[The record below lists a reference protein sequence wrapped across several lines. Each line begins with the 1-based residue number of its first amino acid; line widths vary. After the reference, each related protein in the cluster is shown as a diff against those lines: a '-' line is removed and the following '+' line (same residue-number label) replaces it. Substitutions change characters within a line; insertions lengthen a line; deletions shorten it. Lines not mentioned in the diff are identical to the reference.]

1 MMAVETMMAVQ
12 TRIADPAPL
21 PPAVRAL
28 VVLIEQDMLDP
39 ELLGSVAPCHTAVGE
54 AAVAA
59 AERMLAAIGLP
70 LDKVLPTGRR
80 LLDGRNRP
88 APPEPAPRGL
98 FPRLACMRPLEGL
111 RVEVS
116 AEAAAWEPKLRAAG
130 AVVVEGDAD
139 VLVAGADAPEPAWE
153 NDGEFLAE
161 GPVGVGGAALDF
173 FVFDPWTSEE
183 RNFTSG
189 AELSDDDVRELVN
202 GGDGDWSAGGV
213 RAWGTDSASG
223 DPPWQDLTLRT
234 HEHARSGDK
243 IYEWNYGLG
252 DNDYGSYHYA
262 AKAAARS
269 ESVFFCSNDDGDLQL
284 LEDFE
289 VAAADERALASAK
302 WCLDQDD
309 LGHVEATPLARFK
322 NAAFQSFAHKLDSW
336 ATVRDRR
343 AGRTTGLMSVRGGM
357 VSDAAD
363 RGIGNS
369 EFGPTGALLRVV
381 SLEHCRSLAD
391 L

>member
-1 MMAVETMMAVQ
+1 
-12 TRIADPAPL
+12 
-21 PPAVRAL
+21 
-28 VVLIEQDMLDP
+28 
-39 ELLGSVAPCHTAVGE
+39 
-54 AAVAA
+54 
-59 AERMLAAIGLP
+59 
-70 LDKVLPTGRR
+70 
-80 LLDGRNRP
+80 
-88 APPEPAPRGL
+88 
-98 FPRLACMRPLEGL
+98 MRPLEGL

-213 RAWGTDSASG
+213 RAWRTDDASG

-243 IYEWNYGLG
+243 IYEWNHGMG

>member
-234 HEHARSGDK
+234 HEHARSGDVV
-243 IYEWNYGLG
+243 YEWNYGLG
-252 DNDYGSYHYA
+252 DNDFGSYHY
-262 AKAAARS
+262 KAAAAARG
-269 ESVFFCSNDDGDLQL
+269 ESVFFCSNHDGDREL
-284 LEDFE
+284 LEVE
-289 VAAADERALASAK
+289 VAAADERALASAV
-302 WCLDQDD
+302 WCLEND
-309 LGHVEATPLARFK
+309 LGNVEATPLVRFK
-322 NAAFQSFAHKLDSW
+322 NAKFQSFAHKLDSW
-336 ATVRDRR
+336 TAVRDRR
-343 AGRTTGLMSVRGGM
+343 AGQRSRLEAIRGGEM
-357 VSDAAD
+357 PDAEESIA
-363 RGIGNS
+363 GS
-369 EFGPTGALLRVV
+369 EFGPAAALLRVV
-381 SLEHCRSLAD
+381 SLEHFRSLE
-391 L
+391 

>member
-1 MMAVETMMAVQ
+1 
-12 TRIADPAPL
+12 
-21 PPAVRAL
+21 
-28 VVLIEQDMLDP
+28 
-39 ELLGSVAPCHTAVGE
+39 
-54 AAVAA
+54 
-59 AERMLAAIGLP
+59 
-70 LDKVLPTGRR
+70 
-80 LLDGRNRP
+80 
-88 APPEPAPRGL
+88 
-98 FPRLACMRPLEGL
+98 MRPLEGL

-213 RAWGTDSASG
+213 RAWRTDDASG

-243 IYEWNYGLG
+243 IYEWNHGMG

-269 ESVFFCSNDDGDLQL
+269 ES
-284 LEDFE
+284 
-289 VAAADERALASAK
+289 
-302 WCLDQDD
+302 
-309 LGHVEATPLARFK
+309 ATPLAPRFK
-322 NAAFQSFAHKLDSW
+322 NAEFQSFAHKLDSW

-343 AGRTTGLMSVRGGM
+343 AGRTTGLVSVRAGM
-357 VSDAAD
+357 FSDAAE
-363 RGIGNS
+363 RGIGDS

-381 SLEHCRSLAD
+381 SLEHCRSLP
-391 L
+391 